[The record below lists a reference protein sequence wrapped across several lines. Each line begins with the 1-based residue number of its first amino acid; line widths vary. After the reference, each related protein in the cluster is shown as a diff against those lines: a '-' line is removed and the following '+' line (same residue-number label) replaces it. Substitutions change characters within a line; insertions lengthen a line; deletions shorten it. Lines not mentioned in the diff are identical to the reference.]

1 MRAILKIIR
10 ENSLNSDFSYDIW
23 LDNDHLTYVNLKRNG
38 DVVDKYRVNGRG

>member
-23 LDNDHLTYVNLKRNG
+23 LGNDHLTYVNLKRNS